1 MLGNISGEGFEQ
13 WVYDQIKIRQK
24 VYGSV
29 NRTPEELLYLNG
41 RTSWVRLISSVN
53 FSNGPYYKNNEG
65 TKKLQDI
72 GLDGSSYIGDKLA
85 RQFVL
90 FAGTSNNGSLRS
102 GINSNENTGLD
113 KTFNNAYG
121 IGGNE
126 FGIQP
131 MPTLGDVEIKHRNRG
146 SLRESNLTIKCFNKK
161 QFEIIES
168 LYLRLGYTVLLE
180 WGNSCYFDNSGVFQ
194 KDNLTSLESYM
205 FSNTKVQ
212 DGHFALLSEI
222 SKRREEASGNYDA
235 IYAKVSNYS
244 WTFENGV
251 YNISVKLMSLG
262 DIVESLKVNF
272 LSHPKRGRG
281 ASGTWSEEDNQG
293 ETEEDDEEKD
303 DE

>member
-1 MLGNISGEGFEQ
+1 MLGNISGEGFDD
-13 WVYDQIKIRQK
+13 WVYKQIAQRQK

-29 NRTPEELLYLNG
+29 NRTPEQLLYLNG

-102 GINSNENTGLD
+102 GINFNENTGLD

-146 SLRESNLTIKCFNKK
+146 SLKESNLTIKCFNKK

-194 KDNLTSLESYM
+194 KDNLTSLQNYM
-205 FSNTKVQ
+205 FDNAEVKN
-212 DGHFALLSEI
+212 GHFALLSKIAE
-222 SKRREEASGNYDA
+222 KRQEASGNYDA

-272 LSHPKRGRG
+272 LSPSSQAAK
-281 ASGTWSEEDNQG
+281 SIPQNNDSKN
-293 ETEEDDEEKD
+293 ETTETN
-303 DE
+303 